1 MKYLYRIVNALFAA
15 AVFPSALFL
24 DGILLRASTSLFD
37 YGLEETFTF
46 MRFINIFLG
55 KETFF
60 GIPYEPGSMSWP
72 SALDP
77 AKGRLIATVVFFVL
91 ALVAAIFIIVWS
103 ICSNKRLPVAIAS
116 LAGIVSM
123 SVSTG
128 CFRSATGLLT
138 KGIINPVQL
147 FSDGWLASLLGGII
161 KIDRLEFGG
170 FQNGIIICFL
180 LILVWTGA
188 YYLIEIGDSKEEK
201 IKKQK

>member
-1 MKYLYRIVNALFAA
+1 MKYLYRIVNALLAA

-24 DGILLRASTSLFD
+24 DGILLRASTSFID
-37 YGLEETFTF
+37 YGLEETFTL
-46 MRFINIFLG
+46 MKIIKIFLG
-55 KETFF
+55 EETFF

-77 AKGRLIATVVFFVL
+77 AKGRLIATVVFFAL
-91 ALVAAIFIIVWS
+91 ALVAAVFIIVWS

-116 LAGIVSM
+116 VVGIVSM

-128 CFRSATGLLT
+128 CFKSATGLLT
-138 KGIINPVQL
+138 KGIINVVQL
-147 FSDGWLASLLGGII
+147 FSEGWLASLLGGFIN
-161 KIDRLEFGG
+161 IDRLEFGG
-170 FQNGIIICFL
+170 FQNGIIICFI

-201 IKKQK
+201 VKKNK

>member
-1 MKYLYRIVNALFAA
+1 MRI
-15 AVFPSALFL
+15 
-24 DGILLRASTSLFD
+24 
-37 YGLEETFTF
+37 
-46 MRFINIFLG
+46 INIFLG

-60 GIPYEPGSMSWP
+60 GIPYEPGVTTWP
-72 SALDP
+72 EAFNP
-77 AKGRLIATVVFFVL
+77 MTGRLIASIVFLVITL
-91 ALVAAIFIIVWS
+91 AIALFIFFWS
-103 ICSNKRLPVAIAS
+103 IFSNKRLPVAIAS

-161 KIDRLEFGG
+161 NIDRLEFGG